1 MLSCWTLAS
10 SSVSSPWS
18 DDISYECS
26 EKREVAATTDSKF
39 MAAYR
44 VSLPFTILLDFVNRP
59 HEEIYSITGEKAD
72 VHLGHKRSEEWAY
85 NWKTIWGW
93 NSVA

>member
-1 MLSCWTLAS
+1 
-10 SSVSSPWS
+10 
-18 DDISYECS
+18 
-26 EKREVAATTDSKF
+26 

-85 NWKTIWGW
+85 N
-93 NSVA
+93 